1 MRGCIYAHS
10 VRAPRKLATEEQLHM
25 SAMRA
30 LMRRAHSVHEMRMLL
45 ERRAEDETMARAV
58 LDRLKREN
66 RLDDARFAR
75 EFARTRALHRKQG
88 RFRIARELRARGV
101 PDRHIEAA
109 LDDAFAE
116 TNEEDMLKKRLERKL
131 RFVRGPLDER
141 KRASLYASLLRSGFS
156 SEQIRRAMRGATGGA
171 ADLPEIESA
180 EDE

>member
-1 MRGCIYAHS
+1 
-10 VRAPRKLATEEQLHM
+10 VRAPRKLATEEQLYM

-30 LMRRAHSVHEMRMLL
+30 LMRRAHSVYEMRMLL
-45 ERRAEDETMARAV
+45 ERRAEDETMVRAV
-58 LDRLKREN
+58 LDRLKRDN

-75 EFARTRALHRKQG
+75 EFARTRAAHRKQG

-109 LDDAFAE
+109 LDEAFAE
-116 TNEEDMLKKRLERKL
+116 ANEEEMLKKRLERKL

-156 SEQIRRAMRGATGGA
+156 SDQIRRAMRGATGGA